1 LHACLQVHFGI
12 GIATNGST
20 KEGKAMP
27 NRVEEA
33 TSAAMGAI
41 KDVKATMNGLT
52 GVFKHLME
60 EHGKVS
66 ALITRVKMS
75 SDGDVRARLYPTI
88 RSELLRH
95 ETGELKAVYPAMAEY
110 PEVSRIAQEHA
121 REAGELQRHIA
132 EVDKYN
138 YGDAGWGPA
147 FERLAALVQEHV
159 ATEEGDYFPRAQKVM
174 GEDLA
179 KQLLPLFESAKT
191 TMPTA

>member
-1 LHACLQVHFGI
+1 
-12 GIATNGST
+12 
-20 KEGKAMP
+20 MP

-41 KDVKATMNGLT
+41 KDVKATVKGLT

-110 PEVSRIAQEHA
+110 PEVSGIAQEHA

-138 YGDAGWGPA
+138 YGDSGWGAA
-147 FERLAALVQEHV
+147 FERLAELVQEHV
-159 ATEEGDYFPRAQKVM
+159 AKEEGDYFPKAQRVM